1 MFSTANFI
9 IVMEERKKMF
19 DGFCK
24 QHSFF
29 VGGLWVLFV
38 CLLNSV
44 VVVCFVCTVQNIEVI
59 F

>member
-1 MFSTANFI
+1 
-9 IVMEERKKMF
+9 MF

-44 VVVCFVCTVQNIEVI
+44 VVFCFVCTVQNIEVI